1 MADLNSL
8 FQKKDSSNVNA
19 EPAGKQP
26 ASNAFAGFGI
36 KRTSA
41 DSPESGAQQGAVA
54 PAQGVGEAGKADAPA
69 ATGNPSAASSPFRIN
84 AGGSDRPVPPAVAG
98 SSESNAGRANDPVD
112 SGVAAAVVGAASSDG
127 GVSDPFAAL
136 NALGNVPAVRESS
149 TISGFAD
156 ETPAN
161 APTRELP
168 EDLNKEQLDFVSMI
182 DNVYGILHEPEMLS
196 GVIRNIMI
204 ELQSNPQY
212 IKLICDEDVRTWV
225 RAMRESM
232 GLARVKKAEKKAGT
246 GRAKKSGK
254 GVDADMLAAFAS
266 LGIKPEDME

>member
-8 FQKKDSSNVNA
+8 FQKKESPNVTSA
-19 EPAGKQP
+19 ESKPAP
-26 ASNAFAGFGI
+26 SNAFAGFGI
-36 KRTSA
+36 KKPNT
-41 DSPESGAQQGAVA
+41 DSSESGAQQGTVET
-54 PAQGVGEAGKADAPA
+54 GEAIRADAASPAPA
-69 ATGNPSAASSPFRIN
+69 AVSDNGAARSPFGIKS
-84 AGGSDRPVPPAVAG
+84 GGSDRPVLQPIAG
-98 SSESNAGRANDPVD
+98 SSESDTRSADHPSD
-112 SGVAAAVVGAASSDG
+112 SGAALPSVGAVESDG

-168 EDLNKEQLDFVSMI
+168 DDLSKEQLDFVSMI
-182 DNVYGILHEPEMLS
+182 DNVYGILHEPEMLA
-196 GVIRNIMI
+196 GVIRNIMV

-225 RAMRESM
+225 RAMRDSM

-246 GRAKKSGK
+246 SRAKKDK

-266 LGIKPEDME
+266 LGIKPEDMQ